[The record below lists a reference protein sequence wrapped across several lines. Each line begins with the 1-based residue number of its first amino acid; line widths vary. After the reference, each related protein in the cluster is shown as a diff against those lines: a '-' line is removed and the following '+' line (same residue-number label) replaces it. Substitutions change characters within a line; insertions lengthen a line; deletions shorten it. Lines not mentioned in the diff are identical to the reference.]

1 MNIKHIEQIFSEDES
16 TPSFIILAH
25 HYFEKKYYKNADKI
39 CKIGLGYHP
48 DNLDGQYIYA
58 KLKLLHGSTKEAEQ
72 ILKNIVKKNVYNIKP
87 ILLLIKIM
95 QSLDR
100 SHKSIIAFI
109 LLANKHFEDHQ
120 IVKKYYA
127 EYCINN
133 NESTA
138 QPKDKNFQRIE
149 KHKISQKKKL
159 DFNEKLATKTMYKLL
174 LLQKKYNSAKSILLL
189 MKKLKNNS
197 DFVNKEMKN
206 INQLINGEN

>member
-1 MNIKHIEQIFSEDES
+1 MGKQKQSFMNIKHIEQIFSDDEA

-25 HYFEKKYYKNADKI
+25 YYFENKYYKNADKI

-109 LLANKHFEDHQ
+109 LLANKHFAGHPT
-120 IVKKYYA
+120 VKKYYD

-133 NESTA
+133 NEIPES
-138 QPKDKNFQRIE
+138 KNRNLKKTEQ
-149 KHKISQKKKL
+149 HKTSQVKEI
-159 DFNEKLATKTMYKLL
+159 DFNEKLATKTMYNLL
-174 LLQKKYNSAKSILLL
+174 LVQKKVSII
-189 MKKLKNNS
+189 
-197 DFVNKEMKN
+197 FV
-206 INQLINGEN
+206 